1 MTDFVICQGAAKNNS
16 ELGGARRR
24 PGGVGRR
31 LLTAASSAASGVPLA
46 CIRRSPLGLSS
57 VPQRVLNHP
66 CTHTDEP
73 IASSL
78 FGARAGPF
86 RATAGA
92 KMNVSGGADPRR
104 GREIERRSGGGT
116 NPLPA
121 GGDRRRGSSMPIP
134 GLGPFS
140 HSYQDEEAAAGLL
153 RKLLKRRGSGSERP
167 TVQVGGGA
175 WRHGRACRCCSCCC
189 CLGHAFSLLQR
200 WSSLSDLTPC
210 AHSHRS
216 QRAQPPPLSSQAVR
230 RNRDKLVALLEEGQL
245 AALDSGEAAL
255 ASPGPNPGLSAS
267 SPATGLLAGTT
278 AGEDELL
285 PAEEAAA
292 ALGGAATGR
301 ISIHCTAASYDLT
314 ALKEHLESGG
324 YRCGVWV
331 TACLAGAGW
340 ARGRQRCRCGF
351 TALTPGVEA
360 LVTACTVDTAP
371 LPPSPRQLHRAPRS
385 VALTVPA
392 EHGRTGRRHLFVSL
406 SSSQGLN
413 KAPGA
418 ALSSMHEC
426 LCLRCPVRRPL
437 PQRMHRCP
445 LPLLSRFAA
454 LPRLRPLRAALISGR

>member
-1 MTDFVICQGAAKNNS
+1 
-16 ELGGARRR
+16 
-24 PGGVGRR
+24 
-31 LLTAASSAASGVPLA
+31 
-46 CIRRSPLGLSS
+46 
-57 VPQRVLNHP
+57 
-66 CTHTDEP
+66 
-73 IASSL
+73 
-78 FGARAGPF
+78 
-86 RATAGA
+86 
-92 KMNVSGGADPRR
+92 MNVSGGADPRR

-167 TVQVGGGA
+167 TV
-175 WRHGRACRCCSCCC
+175 
-189 CLGHAFSLLQR
+189 
-200 WSSLSDLTPC
+200 
-210 AHSHRS
+210 
-216 QRAQPPPLSSQAVR
+216 QPPPLSSQAVR

-324 YRCGVWV
+324 YSCTEHPEVLHSRYQRSTGAPGGDIFFFDFGTVVFWDLSARQAASILR
-331 TACLAGAGW
+331 TLAEFEEGKLPRAKVESE
-340 ARGRQRCRCGF
+340 GF
-351 TALTPGVEA
+351 AFRMVPYAKPAIQNDLITLSPTMAEPTLVKLAISFALAQSTKLSVLEERALAIAEQTRSLPEA
-360 LVTACTVDTAP
+360 LAKAGRVHISDKAVAQLMGQVFIEQAALNLLGSVLDTPDFFWSAPDAMQSVYDKVFEYLELQDRIEVLNARLQVLHELLDMLRLQGQAQHSDFLEVIIIVLICVDVVILFATLAATLGFIGGGGGLHDTAA
-371 LPPSPRQLHRAPRS
+371 QH
-385 VALTVPA
+385 V
-392 EHGRTGRRHLFVSL
+392 HSL
-406 SSSQGLN
+406 GGLM
-413 KAPGA
+413 AFMYSWAYP
-418 ALSSMHEC
+418 M
-426 LCLRCPVRRPL
+426 
-437 PQRMHRCP
+437 
-445 LPLLSRFAA
+445 
-454 LPRLRPLRAALISGR
+454 